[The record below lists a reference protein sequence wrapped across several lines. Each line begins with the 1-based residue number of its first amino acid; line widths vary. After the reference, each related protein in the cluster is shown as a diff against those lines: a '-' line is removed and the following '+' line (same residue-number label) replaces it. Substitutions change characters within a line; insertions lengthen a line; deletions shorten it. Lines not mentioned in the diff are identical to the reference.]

1 MWGRAFER
9 REAAGR
15 VRGGGRTGRSAYI
28 IIRCRES
35 CCIPDHINGTFKIF
49 KNIGI
54 PKSDDTIS
62 VFLQFIGSLLI
73 INKALR
79 FVMLPTI
86 EFNDQLAIVA
96 GKVRDIF
103 SNWNL
108 AAKVTVLTF
117 EQPKLL
123 PQLLFCIGNVAA
135 KLTSKLVSHLPT
147 PTPNPSPQGGR
158 GMNIT
163 SESPSPLWGGV
174 RGGGRTEHSN
184 IIDSI
189 NTPVPLA

>member
-1 MWGRAFER
+1 MYDLIPLPLLGRAFER
-9 REAAGR
+9 REAASRIRGGGR
-15 VRGGGRTGRSAYI
+15 TAINHLFPSHLWGGVRGGGRTDRSASI
-28 IIRCRES
+28 IICCRES
-35 CCIPDHINGTFKIF
+35 SCIPDHINGTIKVF
-49 KNIGI
+49 KNIDI
-54 PKSDDTIS
+54 PKSNDTIS

-86 EFNDQLAIVA
+86 EFNNQLAIVA
-96 GKVRDIF
+96 SKVRDIF

-147 PTPNPSPQGGR
+147 PTPNPSPQGG
-158 GMNIT
+158 G
-163 SESPSPLWGGV
+163 E
-174 RGGGRTEHSN
+174 
-184 IIDSI
+184 
-189 NTPVPLA
+189 